1 MISSKDKNGSTT
13 VGGTQTTFPGT
24 WEETHK
30 DQRIQILFSW
40 KDIPDKG
47 SCDNYFETYDDANRL
62 VRWETQ
68 DSMGHIEGMAQAV
81 LKRLKSFDPSRE
93 HVGDGK
99 TQFGEF
105 LDDSEVL
112 EFFECTYTDPNR
124 HGNLLDIDASHG
136 DRIDLGRYVHLIKLV
151 QQTYKTLFKT
161 LSKEQRSKL
170 YELFDL
176 NVHEAK
182 HIIYDAKKIAMDWWR
197 SLHTQDLKDW
207 VEVK

>member
-170 YELFDL
+170 YELFEL